1 MSISPESMERMVMS
15 ARVSRAEMY
24 RLVGDLDLVV
34 VVAKIRT
41 GVRDDIPHDV
51 LEISLS
57 LIVVAW
63 WEGENAATEAG
74 LRAVSA
80 ATMVNSGNFMVLLLL
95 FWLGSCRPPCM
106 VARRRGRRILL
117 DARR

>member
-1 MSISPESMERMVMS
+1 VSISPESMERMVMS

-24 RLVGDLDLVV
+24 RLVGVLEV